1 MSPAITRPAVGL
13 KKEADEGRFCT
24 TLTMGTC
31 FSHFEQ
37 STPLRLQEL
46 TPLAVVVKAKT
57 PALMHVGLSSP
68 QQALPDADCESH
80 LMRGGESGALIVAR
94 QVDLVSGALPEQ

>member
-46 TPLAVVVKAKT
+46 TPLAVEKVKAPMLT
-57 PALMHVGLSSP
+57 HSGLSSP
-68 QQALPDADCESH
+68 QQALPHADCESH
-80 LMRGGESGALIVAR
+80 LMRGGESGAQIVAR